1 MKLLDAL
8 RIINAPSDPDRPTR
22 DFILATGFTPLALE
36 TFFHAELR
44 ERVAGANVRV
54 SSGRFGD
61 LPGNLERATAAR
73 PDGVALVIEWADI
86 DPRLGMRG
94 RGTLTNAEASVELLA
109 SAEESLTRLQR
120 RIAAL
125 AEVAPVA
132 VALPTLP
139 LPPYFLDPSH
149 VVGATRLK
157 LHAIVAAFAAT
168 VGALPRVRV
177 ADVAAAGVAPDGRD
191 VASELH
197 AGFPYKREHASRVAA
212 ALAHALWPAPP
223 RKGLITDLDDTLW
236 RGILGEVGID
246 GVSWTLEQGAQVHML
261 YQQVLANL
269 MASGVLVAVATK
281 NDPAFVQ
288 EAFKRTDFVVPTDR
302 LYPVR
307 AGWGRKSVE
316 VAEILRVWNI
326 GADSVVFVDDS
337 PLELA
342 EVTAAHPG
350 VEGLRFQPDNPA
362 EVVALLER
370 LAAMFG
376 RDAVRAE
383 DLLRAESIRNAAVLR
398 EAVEGQDAD
407 DVEAFLGSLGA
418 RLTVTINT
426 DTSDARAFELVNKTN
441 QFNINGR
448 RYGEAEWHHALERPG
463 AFLATVS
470 YEDKFGPL
478 GKIAIVTGAR
488 DGDGA
493 RIESWVLSCRA
504 FARRIEHATMDILFE
519 RLGVDRL
526 TLDFVRTPRNGP
538 SVEFAAIFG
547 DVPETSGDVVVTRAR
562 FAEVSPTLYHARS
575 VNAEDAAGA
584 LGSAGGTSTA
594 GAGQAAAGGA

>member
-8 RIINAPSDPDRPTR
+8 RIINAPTDPALPTR

-36 TFFHAELR
+36 TFLHAELR
-44 ERVAGANVRV
+44 ERVSGANVRV

-73 PDGVALVIEWADI
+73 PDGVAVVIEWSDI
-86 DPRLGMRG
+86 DPRLGLRG
-94 RGTLTNAEASVELLA
+94 RGTLTTAEASVELLA
-109 SAEESLTRLQR
+109 SAEATLSRLQR
-120 RIAAL
+120 RIATL

-132 VALPTLP
+132 LALPTLA
-139 LPPYFLDPSH
+139 LPPYFLDPAN

-157 LHAIVAAFAAT
+157 LQAILANFAAA

-177 ADVAAAGVAPDGRD
+177 ADLDASGAAADGRD
-191 VASELH
+191 IASELH

-212 ALAHALWPAPP
+212 ALAAALWPAAP

-236 RGILGEVGID
+236 RGILGEVGVD
-246 GVSWTLEQGAQVHML
+246 GVGWSLEHGSQVHML

-281 NDPAFVQ
+281 NDPALVQ
-288 EAFKRTDFVVPTDR
+288 EALKRADFVVPTER
-302 LYPVR
+302 LFPVR

-316 VAEILRVWNI
+316 VTEILRVWNI

-342 EVTAAHPG
+342 EVTEAHPG
-350 VEGLRFQPDNPA
+350 VEGLRFHPDNPA
-362 EVVALLER
+362 SVVALLER
-370 LAAMFG
+370 LASLFG

-398 EAVEGQDAD
+398 EAVEGGDAD

-418 RLTVTINT
+418 RLSVTINA

-478 GKIAIVTGAR
+478 GKIAIVTGTR
-488 DGDGA
+488 EEQGA

-519 RLGVDRL
+519 QLGVDQL
-526 TLDFVRTPRNGP
+526 TLDVVRTPRNGP
-538 SVEFAAIFG
+538 SVEFAAAFG
-547 DVPETSGDVVVTRAR
+547 DLPETGGEVVVTRER
-562 FAEVSPTLYHARS
+562 FAQVAPTLYHAREVS
-575 VNAEDAAGA
+575 RRLPAEALGATDAAPA
-584 LGSAGGTSTA
+584 SGGH
-594 GAGQAAAGGA
+594 